1 MDQSENSAADEQM
14 PGASSDRS
22 PGVSAL
28 SRLSR
33 GGRADLALKE
43 LGLPSREFILIC
55 AAFGAVALVLAA
67 GFLSGSGR
75 FGAFWFGRG
84 AATFGFPLSIQNLM
98 HVLFVIGLAE
108 LYVRS
113 RIARWELSFLDK
125 KYLPED
131 EKTVLQIKDLGQIRR
146 KVSRAFDGENGFVP
160 SLIDLT
166 ILRIQT
172 SRSVDQA
179 VSVLSANLDLFS
191 QRVDLRYQLIRYL
204 VWVIPTVGFI
214 GTVVGI
220 ASALGFVDPEQ
231 MDLKQVTSSLSVAFD
246 TTVIALLW
254 SAILV
259 LILHTVQKQEE
270 MSLNRAGDYCL
281 KNLINRMYIP
291 D

>member
-1 MDQSENSAADEQM
+1 
-14 PGASSDRS
+14 
-22 PGVSAL
+22 
-28 SRLSR
+28 
-33 GGRADLALKE
+33 LALQE
-43 LGLPSREFILIC
+43 LGLPSREFILAG
-55 AAFGAVALVLAA
+55 AAIAGVVFVLVAGL
-67 GFLSGSGR
+67 LSGTGR
-75 FGAFWFGRG
+75 FGAFWFGR
-84 AATFGFPLSIQNLM
+84 ASATFGFPFSIQNLM
-98 HVLFVIGLAE
+98 HILFFVGLAE

-113 RIARWELSFLDK
+113 RIAGWEFSFLK
-125 KYLPED
+125 KQYLPED
-131 EKTVLQIKDLGQIRR
+131 EQTVLQIKDLGQIRR

-191 QRVDLRYQLIRYL
+191 QRVDLRYQLLRYL

-220 ASALGFVDPEQ
+220 AAALGYVDPDT
-231 MDLKQVTSSLSVAFD
+231 MDLKQVTSALSVAFD
-246 TTVIALLW
+246 TTVIALMW
-254 SAILV
+254 SAVLV
-259 LILHTVQKQEE
+259 LIVHVVQKQEE

-281 KNLINRMYIP
+281 KNLINRMYIA